1 MSDKQAVLEV
11 VSQMPDSLTLA
22 QIREEIDL
30 MAALR
35 EGTADVEAGRVV
47 SHEEI
52 KRRYAAWLP
61 K

>member
-1 MSDKQAVLEV
+1 MSDKQAVLDA
-11 VSQMPDSLTLA
+11 VSQLPDSLTLA
-22 QIREEIDL
+22 QIRDEIDL

-35 EGTADVEAGRVV
+35 EGTADIEAGRVV

-52 KRRYAAWLP
+52 KRRYAACLS